1 MAGQNPINLILEEL
15 SKNGKKFEYILD
27 KILKVGVSIM
37 NNTEELKEELIGF
50 DDIYQT
56 CIVDVNLSYWLEVS
70 HGKLHYEKGVNPQ
83 ALFKMVFSKDLF
95 IKILKDEIGGADAF
109 MKGKI
114 KVEGSLSQGL
124 RYIKL
129 FRTFF
134 KYLSKKNGLDYL
146 TSI

>member
-1 MAGQNPINLILEEL
+1 MAGQNPLNLILEEL

-27 KILKVGVSIM
+27 KIIKAGVAIM

-56 CIVDVNLSYWLEVS
+56 CIFDVNLSYWLEVS

-83 ALFKMVFSKDLF
+83 ALFKMVFSKNLF

-114 KVEGSLSQGL
+114 KVEGLSL
-124 RYIKL
+124 
-129 FRTFF
+129 
-134 KYLSKKNGLDYL
+134 
-146 TSI
+146 

>member
-1 MAGQNPINLILEEL
+1 MAGQNPLNLILEDL
-15 SKNGKKFEYILD
+15 SKNGKKFEYVLD
-27 KILKVGVSIM
+27 KIIKAGVAIM

-56 CIVDVNLSYWLEVS
+56 CIFDVNLSYWLEVS

-95 IKILKDEIGGADAF
+95 IKILKDEISGADAF

-134 KYLSKKNGLDYL
+134 KYLIKKNGLNYL

>member
-27 KILKVGVSIM
+27 KILKAGVSIM

-56 CIVDVNLSYWLEVS
+56 CIIDLNLSYWLEVS

-134 KYLSKKNGLDYL
+134 KYLIKKNGLNYL

>member
-1 MAGQNPINLILEEL
+1 MAGQNPLNLILEEL

-27 KILKVGVSIM
+27 KIIKAGVAIM

-56 CIVDVNLSYWLEVS
+56 YIFDLNLSYWLEVS

-134 KYLSKKNGLDYL
+134 KYLSKKNGLNYL